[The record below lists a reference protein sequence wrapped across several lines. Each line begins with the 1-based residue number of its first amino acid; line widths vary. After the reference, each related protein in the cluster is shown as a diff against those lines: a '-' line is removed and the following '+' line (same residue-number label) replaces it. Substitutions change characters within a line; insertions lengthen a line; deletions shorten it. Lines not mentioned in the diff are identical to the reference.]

1 MNAPPIIM
9 VPVGQMEVPPRS
21 NQKSLDADVTD
32 IVRRW
37 VANPSE
43 NNGLALK
50 AELGQTVIF
59 ATAELVAVLYVGF
72 RLGKGLAATLLCTVA
87 WMGLV
92 ALVYWAQSRLWE
104 RSDLSS

>member
-1 MNAPPIIM
+1 M
-9 VPVGQMEVPPRS
+9 VPVGQIEVPARS

-50 AELGQTVIF
+50 AELGQTVIL
-59 ATAELVAVLYVGF
+59 ATAELVVILYVWF
-72 RLGKGLAATLLCTVA
+72 RLGNGLAATLLCTVA

-92 ALVYWAQSRLWE
+92 ALAYWVQSRLWE
-104 RSDLSS
+104 HSDHLP